1 MSKNRTKIKNPGF
14 VVPEAER
21 AEFRSFIQRANRR
34 IKSNLDYIKEEK
46 IKDQNLR
53 QVLAFD
59 FTRKK
64 AWETV
69 KNPLSSSFKFNSEKE
84 YREFREFMSKW
95 GAVSD
100 KRGDYATSPANLLED
115 AKTRI
120 IKHLNGI
127 YRNNDISLEKY
138 GGNFPPEVMK
148 FLNEMSLEQ
157 AYKFFDYVDA
167 SGEDEF
173 NYSDNLSLDK
183 IENVTEYV
191 ESRIAVLKKFYPK
204 PTKNP
209 KKSRRKTKGRKKK

>member
-1 MSKNRTKIKNPGF
+1 MPKNRTKIKNPGF
-14 VVPEAER
+14 VVPESER

-34 IKSNLDYIKEEK
+34 IKSNLEYIKQEK

-53 QVLAFD
+53 QTLAFD

-64 AWETV
+64 AWETA

-84 YREFREFMSKW
+84 YREFRGFMSRW
-95 GAVSD
+95 GAVGD
-100 KRGDYATSPANLLED
+100 KRGDFAVSPSNLLAD

-148 FLNEMSLEQ
+148 FLDEMSLEQ

-167 SGEDEF
+167 SGEDEY
-173 NYSDNLSLDK
+173 NYSDSLRLDT
-183 IENVTEYV
+183 IESVTEYV

-204 PTKNP
+204 PAKKP